1 MTNYSIDEHLMRRD
15 AAGAAGAAGAAWS
28 THSAITLS
36 EAGGEKDK
44 KCPDLLKTLE
54 IMYLIRTR
62 KTLFSYTRLN
72 HLSEL
77 SRSK

>member
-15 AAGAAGAAGAAWS
+15 AAGAAGAAWS
-28 THSAITLS
+28 THSAHTLS

-44 KCPDLLKTLE
+44 KCLDLLKTLE

-62 KTLFSYTRLN
+62 KTLF
-72 HLSEL
+72 
-77 SRSK
+77 

>member
-15 AAGAAGAAGAAWS
+15 AAGAAGAGS

-36 EAGGEKDK
+36 EPGGEKDK
-44 KCPDLLKTLE
+44 KCPDLLKTLD
-54 IMYLIRTR
+54 IMDLIRTR

-72 HLSEL
+72 H
-77 SRSK
+77 